1 MSHVKGVTHAIARLS
16 ELAEAPNPLTQKLE
30 PNMAELPIRSWDVVP
45 ALLYI
50 SGRYPG
56 VSASFISCEVSLL
69 RDSTPVRTC

>member
-1 MSHVKGVTHAIARLS
+1 MSHVKGVTHAIARVS

-56 VSASFISCEVSLL
+56 VSASYHMCSESPT
-69 RDSTPVRTC
+69 R